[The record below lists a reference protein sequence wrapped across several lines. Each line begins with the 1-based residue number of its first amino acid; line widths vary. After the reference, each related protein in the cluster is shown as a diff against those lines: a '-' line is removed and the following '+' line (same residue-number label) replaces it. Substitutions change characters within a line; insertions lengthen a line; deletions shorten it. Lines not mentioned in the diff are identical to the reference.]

1 MAYSVQLLA
10 STAKFQVVQGL
21 TQFDWGSLNQKTIYS
36 THHTPPKIY
45 IAQVR
50 CSFAAKPVS
59 SVSFEE
65 VGAASV

>member
-50 CSFAAKPVS
+50 CSFAAQP
-59 SVSFEE
+59 
-65 VGAASV
+65 